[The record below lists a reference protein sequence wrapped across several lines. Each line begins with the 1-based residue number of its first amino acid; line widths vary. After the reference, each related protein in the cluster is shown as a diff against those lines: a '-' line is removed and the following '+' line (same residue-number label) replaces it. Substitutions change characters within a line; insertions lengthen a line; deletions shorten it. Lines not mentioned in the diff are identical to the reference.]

1 MYSFY
6 CRGCKSGEGEF
17 QFLTRHGREI
27 LETVKCQTQR
37 LVNTRKFSANRVPS
51 IESVPCT
58 RSSENETVESL
69 TSGASFNDSESRD
82 RSVSN
87 SSHQS

>member
-1 MYSFY
+1 MYLLCF
-6 CRGCKSGEGEF
+6 RGCRCGEGEF

-37 LVNTRKFSANRVPS
+37 LVNSRKFAANRVPS
-51 IESVPCT
+51 VESVPCT
-58 RSSENETVESL
+58 RSSENETVDSL
-69 TSGASFNDSESRD
+69 TSGASFNDTESRD

-87 SSHQS
+87 SSHHS